1 MSFVWWGS
9 AIATASNRTEDLAG
23 NKRRGEGGARLF
35 HHTDR
40 CSRCSSPL
48 ECEELAWGMGRKC
61 MCMLAESTYRKSHE
75 ASRCLAS
82 HLAQCHEQFWG
93 QCRRIGE
100 RANLLL

>member
-9 AIATASNRTEDLAG
+9 AIATESNRTEDLEG

-61 MCMLAESTYRKSHE
+61 MCMLAESTYRKSGGKTAVCPHTWLNVMSSSGIS
-75 ASRCLAS
+75 AAGSVS
-82 HLAQCHEQFWG
+82 G
-93 QCRRIGE
+93 PT
-100 RANLLL
+100 